1 MTDEQDRAVGVAIVV
16 IAIIV
21 AVVGAFSLLFTNVG
35 SLQRELD
42 SVNKRLDEM
51 NQRVQKLELKK

>member
-1 MTDEQDRAVGVAIVV
+1 MTDEQDRAIGVAIVV
-16 IAIIV
+16 IAIII
-21 AVVGAFSLLFTNVG
+21 AVVGAFSLLFTNMG

-42 SVNKRLDEM
+42 GVNKRMDEL